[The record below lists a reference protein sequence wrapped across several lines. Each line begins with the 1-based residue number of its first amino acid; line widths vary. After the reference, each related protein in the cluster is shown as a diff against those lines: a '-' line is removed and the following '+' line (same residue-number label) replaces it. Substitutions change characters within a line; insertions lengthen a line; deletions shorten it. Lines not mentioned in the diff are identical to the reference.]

1 MIEWWD
7 ALTTEL
13 KVFYGIGILALLV
26 VATQMMLTLF
36 GFDSDGSAD
45 GAFDVNLGDVDH
57 GSGIGLFSS
66 QTLAAFFLGFGWVG
80 VAAIKSGFSVLVGGL
95 LAFGFGLLAMFGML
109 YMLRGLLRLQSKGNL
124 DYQNAVGS
132 EATVY
137 VTIPGGDEDGGGQI
151 ELMLQGRLT
160 TAQARKTT
168 EGALKP
174 GDRVRIVDVS
184 KQNTYTVEPL

>member
-1 MIEWWD
+1 MIDWWD

-13 KVFYGIGILALLV
+13 KVFYGIGILALVV

-36 GFDSDGSAD
+36 GFDSDGAD
-45 GAFDVNLGDVDH
+45 GTFDVNLGDVDH

-160 TAQARKTT
+160 TAHARKITH
-168 EGALKP
+168 GSLKP